1 MKLTSSILVIIVG
14 FACLGLADGIVMA
27 QDSQTSGK
35 DWEDFDQDNFDDS
48 STTIDNEWFPLKP
61 GMQWIYEGVTVEDNE
76 SMPHRVIFTVTNLTK
91 VISGVRTVVCW
102 DQDYSDEELVEA
114 EIVFF
119 AQDKDGNVWHLGQ
132 YPEEYEEGKFI
143 TAPAWLHGIGDG
155 RAGIMMKANPQPG
168 TPSYSQGWAPS
179 VDWTDRAVVDQM
191 GQETTVPAGTYK
203 DVLVTAEYARS
214 EPNAYQLKYYARGVG
229 NVRVGWRGE
238 DATQETLKLVKV
250 EQLSQEAMAEAR
262 GEALKLE
269 TRAYKNSKGVYAYTQ
284 PAE

>member
-27 QDSQTSGK
+27 QDSQTSEK

-155 RAGIMMKANPQPG
+155 RAGIMMKANPQLG

-203 DVLVTAEYARS
+203 HVLVTAEYART
-214 EPNAYQLKYYARGVG
+214 EPNAYQLKYYALGVG

>member
-1 MKLTSSILVIIVG
+1 MKLVFSILVIIVG

-27 QDSQTSGK
+27 QDRETSEK

-61 GMQWIYEGVTVEDNE
+61 GMQWVYKGVTVEDNE
-76 SMPHRVIFTVTNLTK
+76 SMPHRVIFTVTDLTK

-102 DQDYSDEELVEA
+102 DRDYSDEELAEA

-143 TAPAWLHGIGDG
+143 AAPAWLHGIGDG
-155 RAGIMMKANPQPG
+155 RAGIMMKANPQTG

-229 NVRVGWRGE
+229 TVRVGWKGE
-238 DATQETLKLVKV
+238 DATQETLELVKV
-250 EQLSQEAMAEAR
+250 EQLSPEAMAEAR
-262 GEALKLE
+262 SEALKLE
-269 TRAYKNSKGVYAYTQ
+269 TRAYKNSKGVYTYTQ